1 MAQISPL
8 MFSFSTLEF
17 PKRDRFHAWV
27 GDNHCDCILRSD
39 PSIAFDA
46 EATGAA
52 LGPLILSGRRW
63 LNQTRF
69 SIHETNRA
77 ERRIRTDGHDFFRFV
92 LMVSGRYLCRWSTPQ
107 PIKAAGDLFVLDAA
121 QVNEGLVE
129 AGDVISLVVPRD
141 LLPSQTALL
150 HGQTLAD
157 GVACLLADH
166 LLSLL
171 RNLASLSEHKIPY
184 IVQSTLQLVTAAV
197 SPTRD
202 ALVEANSP
210 IRDALRERIL
220 RYIDTH
226 LLNVDLTPDRICRD
240 VGLSRAKLYQLFE
253 GSGGVMRQI
262 QRRRLRRAYQTLAD
276 PTRPHPHIAEI
287 AWRHGFSNEKY
298 FYRLFKTEFG
308 HTPSETLENMHAA
321 SVLKPAARR
330 GHQEHVER
338 PSGWTLPFGVPGN

>member
-1 MAQISPL
+1 MAQTYSTL
-8 MFSFSTLEF
+8 MFSFSTLDF
-17 PKRDRFHAWV
+17 PEKDRFHAWV
-27 GDNHCDCILRSD
+27 RDNHCDCILRSD
-39 PSIAFDA
+39 DSIAFNA

-63 LNQTRF
+63 LNRTR
-69 SIHETNRA
+69 SSAYEINRSG
-77 ERRIRTDGHDFFRFV
+77 RHIRTDGQDFFRFT
-92 LMVSGRYLCRWSTPQ
+92 LMVSGRFLCRWNTPQ

-141 LLPSQTALL
+141 LLPHRTALL
-150 HGQTLAD
+150 HGQTLPG
-157 GVACLLADH
+157 GVSRLLGDH

-171 RNLASLSEHKIPY
+171 RNLASLTEHEIPY
-184 IVQSTLQLVTAAV
+184 VVQSTLQLLTAAV
-197 SPTRD
+197 SPTPD
-202 ALVEANSP
+202 ALVEANGP
-210 IRDALRERIL
+210 IRNALRERIL

-226 LLNVDLTPDRICRD
+226 LLDVDLTPDRICRE

-262 QRRRLRRAYQTLAD
+262 QRRRLRRAHQVLAD
-276 PTRPHPHIAEI
+276 PSRPQPHIAEI

-308 HTPSETLENMHAA
+308 HTPGETLENIRAGAVLKHAA
-321 SVLKPAARR
+321 PHR
-330 GHQEHVER
+330 QDHVNR

>member
-1 MAQISPL
+1 
-8 MFSFSTLEF
+8 MFNFSTLDF
-17 PKRDRFHAWV
+17 PEKDRFHAWV
-27 GDNHCDCILRSD
+27 SDNPCDCILRSD
-39 PSIAFDA
+39 ASIAFDA

-63 LNQTRF
+63 LNRTRF

-77 ERRIRTDGHDFFRFV
+77 ERRIRTDGHDFFRFI

-107 PIKAAGDLFVLDAA
+107 PVKAAGDLFVLDAA

-141 LLPSQTALL
+141 LLPSRTALL

-157 GVACLLADH
+157 GVARLLGDH

-171 RNLASLSEHKIPY
+171 RNLASLSEHEIPY
-184 IVQSTLQLVTAAV
+184 VVQSTLQLVTAAV
-197 SPTRD
+197 SPTPDALIEASGPVRD
-202 ALVEANSP
+202 ALHN
-210 IRDALRERIL
+210 RIL

-226 LLNVDLTPDRICRD
+226 LLDVDLTPDRICRD

-262 QRRRLRRAYQTLAD
+262 QRRRLRRAYQVLAD
-276 PTRPHPHIAEI
+276 PSRPQPHIAEI

-308 HTPSETLENMHAA
+308 HTPGETLENIRTGSM
-321 SVLKPAARR
+321 LKQATAHY
-330 GHQEHVER
+330 HQEHVNR